1 MVTKLSLVQLYVKT
15 LLWTF
20 VQHATLSTQVSKKLL
35 ILAVVLTDSVN
46 VSVHVHLRSNSLNI
60 RILKK
65 ALIGAFFIALCITA
79 QAEPEYCPQLSDIP
93 QNKLKVATVEWIAD
107 GDTLHTTQGDKLRL
121 LHINAP
127 EINPKSKK
135 PAEPLAIEA
144 KLKLSQLAGKKQTIY
159 WFNDS
164 RQKDKFGRE
173 LALIFNH
180 KRQFINAELVSA
192 GLAQTLVI
200 PPNQVYWQCIKSAEQ
215 QAINDKRGIWSG
227 ASFTSASQAK
237 PNQGFQLVKGKISK
251 IKDSRRYRWL
261 ILEDSLW
268 VGLPR
273 KQMSLFSDKKFKMN
287 LGDEIKLRGYIYK
300 AHGEKRV
307 KLNHPAMLF

>member
-1 MVTKLSLVQLYVKT
+1 MVTKLLLVQLYVKT
-15 LLWTF
+15 LPWTF

-35 ILAVVLTDSVN
+35 ILAAVLTDSVN

-65 ALIGAFFIALCITA
+65 ALIGAFFIALCTTA
-79 QAEPEYCPQLSDIP
+79 QAEAGHCPKLADMP
-93 QNKLKVATVEWIAD
+93 QNRLKMATVEWIAD

-164 RQKDKFGRE
+164 RKKDKFGRQ
-173 LALIFNH
+173 LALIFNQRH
-180 KRQFINAELVSA
+180 QFINAELVSA
-192 GLAQTLVI
+192 GLAHTLVI
-200 PPNQVYWQCIKSAEQ
+200 PPNQRYWQCIKSAEQ
-215 QAINDKRGIWSG
+215 QAINGKLGIWAD

-251 IKDSRRYRWL
+251 IKDSRRFRWL
-261 ILEDSLW
+261 ILEDNLW
-268 VGLPR
+268 VGIPK
-273 KQMSLFSDKKFKMN
+273 KQIPLFSHENSRMGV
-287 LGDEIKLRGYIYK
+287 GDELRLRGYVYQ